1 MEKTYKK
8 LNDKELEETNTVVSK
23 VIYNKDELLEARKH
37 YDDLLKEF
45 EK

>member
-23 VIYNKDELLEARKH
+23 VIYNKEELLEARKY
-37 YDDLLKEF
+37 YDDLLAEF